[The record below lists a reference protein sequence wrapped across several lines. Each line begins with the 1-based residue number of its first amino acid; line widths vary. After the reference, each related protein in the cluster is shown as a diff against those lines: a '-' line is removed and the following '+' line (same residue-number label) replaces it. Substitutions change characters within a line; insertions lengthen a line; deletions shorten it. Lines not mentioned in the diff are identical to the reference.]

1 MRCDSTGSPPQVRG
15 KPLYICQA
23 FFAPRITPAGAG
35 KTGFL
40 VVCTE
45 QAEDHPRRCG
55 ENLLATTTPTAM
67 TGSPP
72 QVRGKLISTVLQ
84 GITQRIT
91 PAGAGKTPADR
102 AFGPEVKDHP
112 RRCGEN
118 RLGGFF
124 RLPPRGSPP
133 QVRGKLFMLG
143 KRIGNAGIT
152 PAGAGKTNHPQGFD
166 LLRRDHPRRCGENS
180 RALACRLRARGSPP
194 QVRGK
199 LSCGIS
205 GGSGAGITPAG
216 AGKTSEDH
224 NVYKAF

>member
-1 MRCDSTGSPPQVRG
+1 MCAGSPPQVRG
-15 KPLYICQA
+15 KQRPHSEGRRQR
-23 FFAPRITPAGAG
+23 RITPAGAG

-118 RLGGFF
+118 YAVSMYSLSV
-124 RLPPRGSPP
+124 LGSPP
-133 QVRGKLFMLG
+133 QVRGKRPD
-143 KRIGNAGIT
+143 KAQYRKDDRIT
-152 PAGAGKTNHPQGFD
+152 PAGAGKTGDNPTMPPVPE
-166 LLRRDHPRRCGENS
+166 DHPRRCGENS
-180 RALACRLRARGSPP
+180 
-194 QVRGK
+194 
-199 LSCGIS
+199 
-205 GGSGAGITPAG
+205 
-216 AGKTSEDH
+216 
-224 NVYKAF
+224 YKDYK